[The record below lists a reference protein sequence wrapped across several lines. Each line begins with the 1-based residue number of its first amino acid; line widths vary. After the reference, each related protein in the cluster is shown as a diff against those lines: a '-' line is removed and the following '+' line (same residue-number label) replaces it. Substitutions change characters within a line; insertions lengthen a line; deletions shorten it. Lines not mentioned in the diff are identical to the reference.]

1 MTLTQHDEIE
11 FKKTNNEKRKE
22 SDISNTLLR
31 FCVVEAEKLL
41 EKEKQQIID
50 FGATCQMI
58 RDDVSFDGNIDFTYE
73 PEEYYNEK
81 YNNKTDD
88 KN

>member
-1 MTLTQHDEIE
+1 M
-11 FKKTNNEKRKE
+11 KTPLQELIYIINEKRKE

-41 EKEKQQIID
+41 EKEKKQIID

-58 RDDVSFDGNIDFTYE
+58 NDASFYGNIDFTYE
-73 PEEYYNEK
+73 PEKYYDEK

>member
-1 MTLTQHDEIE
+1 M
-11 FKKTNNEKRKE
+11 KTPLQELIDIINEKRKE

-58 RDDVSFDGNIDFTYE
+58 NDASFYGSVSFFTTSE
-73 PEEYYNEK
+73 KYYYFET

>member
-1 MTLTQHDEIE
+1 M
-11 FKKTNNEKRKE
+11 KTPHHELIDIINEKRKE

-58 RDDVSFDGNIDFTYE
+58 NDVDCYGSVSFFMTSE
-73 PEEYYNEK
+73 KYYDEK

>member
-1 MTLTQHDEIE
+1 MKIPLQELIDIMV
-11 FKKTNNEKRKE
+11 EKSK
-22 SDISNTLLR
+22 DGYISNKWLT
-31 FCVVEAEKLL
+31 FCIVEAEKLL
-41 EKEKQQIID
+41 EKEKKQIID

-58 RDDVSFDGNIDFTYE
+58 NDASFYGSVSFFTTSEKYYYE
-73 PEEYYNEK
+73 T